1 MGIARLLAKGWI
13 IFCLF
18 AGAHALRLSLLQGQ
32 DLTSSLPGIGICA
45 LLFIAM
51 GLLFVGGFGVSA
63 AHVAHTPW
71 LKHFKPHHLIPGF
84 NEGVFFL
91 FVVIS
96 FLNQAFVAPG
106 NIERAA
112 VSALQN
118 AIYFVVPGQRALVS
132 ALDACTMDGGRVFS
146 AAFAWLLAV
155 IYLASATSRLKLQAG
170 LIRLEAGERP
180 QLLGPTLRAFLFG
193 IVAVVGI
200 QFLFVGSAYPWLH
213 CSAFAN
219 VTGALLIGLAP
230 LMLAYLIVAAL
241 ASLMAS
247 APGFTSMV
255 DRCADP
261 SVALLGV
268 SSPGLA
274 SSATGA

>member
-13 IFCLF
+13 VFCLF
-18 AGAHALRLSLLQGQ
+18 AGAHALRLALLQGQ
-32 DLTSSLPGIGICA
+32 GLSSSLPGIGICA

-63 AHVAHTPW
+63 GHVAHTPW
-71 LKHFKPHHLIPGF
+71 LKTFKPHHLIPGF
-84 NEGVFFL
+84 NEGVFFA
-91 FVVIS
+91 FVVLS
-96 FLNQAFVAPG
+96 FINQAFVAPS
-106 NIERAA
+106 NIDHA
-112 VSALQN
+112 VVKALQN

-132 ALDACTMDGGRVFS
+132 ALDQCTMDGGRVFS

-155 IYLASATSRLKLQAG
+155 IYLASASSRLKLQAG
-170 LIRLEAGERP
+170 LIRLEAGDRP

-247 APGFTSMV
+247 APEK
-255 DRCADP
+255 
-261 SVALLGV
+261 
-268 SSPGLA
+268 
-274 SSATGA
+274 